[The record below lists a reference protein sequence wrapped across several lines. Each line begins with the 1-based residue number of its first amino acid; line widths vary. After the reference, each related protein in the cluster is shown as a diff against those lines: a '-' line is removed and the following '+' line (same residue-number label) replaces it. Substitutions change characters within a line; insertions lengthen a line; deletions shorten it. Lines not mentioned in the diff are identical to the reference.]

1 MNRIFIIAFCL
12 MAGRPVQCQSPCW
25 ELKREREGVTI
36 YTRES
41 PDSPLKEYRVSAIHN
56 FPMEELY
63 KMSIDLESRPKWVI
77 HCTGL
82 EIIDTVDG
90 RIRYHTSYAVPWPF
104 LDRDLVVEEE
114 LVYKGPDSAHLL
126 TRSIYLDY
134 PLGDGMVRMPR
145 YREEVFFEKIDACR
159 TRFRAEGFADPGGS
173 VPAWLV
179 NMFLVDGIYDSVIST
194 RERMAGK

>member
-1 MNRIFIIAFCL
+1 MNRTFIIAVCL
-12 MAGRPVQCQSPCW
+12 LAGRPVQAQSSGW
-25 ELKREREGVTI
+25 ELKLERDGVVI
-36 YTRES
+36 YTRAS
-41 PDSPLKEYRVSAIHN
+41 PDSPLKEYRVNAVHD
-56 FPMEELY
+56 FPLEDLY
-63 KMSIDLESRPKWVI
+63 NMSIDLESRPKWVI

-114 LVYKGPDSAHLL
+114 LVYKGPDRAHLL
-126 TRSIYLDY
+126 TRSIDLDY
-134 PLGDGMVRMPR
+134 PLRDGAVRMPR
-145 YREEVFFEKIDACR
+145 YREEVFHEKIDDHR
-159 TRFRAEGFADPGGS
+159 TWFRAEGFADPGGS

-179 NMFLVDGIYDSVIST
+179 NFFLVDGIYDSVINT